1 MNERLLEGKEILI
14 VDDEPDVLDT
24 LEQLLSM
31 CKVTKATS
39 FERAKQLLETQHFD
53 LAILDI
59 MGVNG
64 YELLKIAYD
73 QMVTAVMLTAHALNP
88 ENTKRSYQEGAAFY
102 IPKDEMAG
110 IATYLIDV
118 LEAKEK
124 GVDPWQSWY
133 ERFAFYYDKKFGGD
147 WQKKDKG
154 FWEKLAKQ
162 KNR

>member
-1 MNERLLEGKEILI
+1 MNNRLLDGKEILI

-31 CKVTKATS
+31 CKVTKATT
-39 FERAKQLLETQHFD
+39 FEDGKRLLETRHFD

-64 YELLKIAYD
+64 YELLRLAYD
-73 QMVTAVMLTAHALNP
+73 QMVTAVMLTAHALSL
-88 ENTKRSYQEGAAFY
+88 ENTKRSYREGAAFF
-102 IPKDEMAG
+102 IPKDRMGG

-118 LEAKEK
+118 FEAKEK
-124 GVDPWQSWY
+124 GVDSWQSWY
-133 ERFAFYYDKKFGGD
+133 ERFAFYYDKKFGEE
-147 WQKKDKG
+147 WQKKDRG

-162 KNR
+162 KER